1 MPSRPC
7 KYTLSQ
13 RSSPNDPSPLPPI
26 YPTSL
31 PASPQFDVDDVKQ
44 GTTNMMDI
52 LNIVGLVRTGMDKL
66 GVDIDAVII
75 VVNNAFALVN
85 IMNAV
90 RLTELKAKTIT
101 SSSIF
106 EPNPSLMMSS
116 SIAGLV
122 VPVFFNPDDVNR
134 GLSGG
139 RYMGTAV
146 EFKQRI
152 DENYKCVD
160 ERDGAWLVVVVC
172 IIVVFVVMVM

>member
-1 MPSRPC
+1 
-7 KYTLSQ
+7 
-13 RSSPNDPSPLPPI
+13 
-26 YPTSL
+26 
-31 PASPQFDVDDVKQ
+31 
-44 GTTNMMDI
+44 MMDI

-101 SSSIF
+101 SSIPF

-160 ERDGAWLVVVVC
+160 ERDGAWLGVVVC